1 MQTRYRVLSF
11 AAAIVVLAAITTR
24 SHAEVTELNVAQQY
38 GVSFLPLMWMEH
50 NKLIEKHAKAEG
62 LGDIKVNWAKLA
74 GPAAMND
81 ALLSGSLHFSSVGAP
96 SLITLWG
103 KTKGNMGVMGVSALT
118 TYPLYLNV
126 RNPNVK
132 SIRDFTDKD
141 KIAVP
146 AVKVSTQAIMLQ
158 MAAEKVFGEGN
169 HYKLDSFTVTLS
181 HPDGMAALMSNTGG
195 VNAHFTTSPF
205 HEQELKVPGVRTL
218 TTSYEILGGRATA
231 LVLVTTTKFREAN
244 PKTYNAFFAALKEA
258 IDAVNRDKKVAVQRY
273 LEWANDRKS
282 TVEEVYAA
290 ISSPDY
296 AFTLV
301 PEKVYKTAEF
311 MAKIGSV
318 KDKPGS
324 WKDMFFPEVHHLP
337 GN

>member
-1 MQTRYRVLSF
+1 MRICNRLF
-11 AAAIVVLAAITTR
+11 AALASLALIAAAANAR
-24 SHAEVTELNVAQQY
+24 AEVSEVSVAQQY

-50 NKLIEKHAKAEG
+50 NKLIEKHAKTLG

-81 ALLSGSLHFSSVGAP
+81 ALLSGSLNFSSVGAP

-132 SIRDFTDKD
+132 SIGDFTDKD

-158 MAAEKVFGEGN
+158 MAAEKIFGEGN
-169 HYKLDSFTVTLS
+169 HYKLDPYTITLS

-205 HEQELKVPGVRTL
+205 HEQEMKIPGVRTL

-231 LVLVTTTKFREAN
+231 LVVVTTTKFRDAN

-258 IDAVNRDKKVAVQRY
+258 IDGINRDKKAAAQRY

-282 TVEEVYAA
+282 TVDEVYAA

-296 AFTLV
+296 AFTLM
-301 PEKVYKTAEF
+301 PEKVFKTAEF
-311 MAKIGSV
+311 MAKIGSI

-324 WKDMFFPEVHHLP
+324 WKDMFFPEIHNLP

>member
-1 MQTRYRVLSF
+1 MDIRSRLCAAF
-11 AAAIVVLAAITTR
+11 AAIIFFAATANVR
-24 SHAEVTELNVAQQY
+24 AEVSEVSVAQQY

-50 NKLIEKHAKAEG
+50 NKLIEKHAKAQG

-81 ALLSGSLHFSSVGAP
+81 ALLSGSLNFSSVGAP

-103 KTKGNMGVMGVSALT
+103 KTKGNLGVMGVSALT

-126 RNPNVK
+126 RNASVK
-132 SIRDFTDKD
+132 SIKDFTDKD

-169 HYKLDSFTVTLS
+169 HYKLDPYTITLS

-205 HEQELKVPGVRTL
+205 HEQEMKIPGVRTL

-231 LVLVTTTKFREAN
+231 LIVISSTKFRDAN

-258 IDAVNRDKKVAVQRY
+258 IDGINHDKKAAAQRY

-282 TVEEVYAA
+282 TVDEVYAA
-290 ISSPDY
+290 IASPDY

-301 PEKVYKTAEF
+301 PEKVFKTAEF
-311 MAKIGSV
+311 MAKIGSI
-318 KDKPGS
+318 KDKPNT
-324 WKDMFFPEVHHLP
+324 WQDMFFPEVHKLP

>member
-1 MQTRYRVLSF
+1 MRIRSRLSVSF
-11 AAAIVVLAAITTR
+11 ATILLCVVTAGVR
-24 SHAEVTELNVAQQY
+24 AEVGEVTIAQQY

-50 NKLIEKHAKAEG
+50 NKLIEKHAKALG
-62 LGDIKVNWAKLA
+62 LPELKTNWAKLA
-74 GPAAMND
+74 GPAAITD
-81 ALLSGSLHFSSVGAP
+81 GLLAGAVTFSAVGAP
-96 SLITLWG
+96 TLITLWG
-103 KTKGNMGVMGVSALT
+103 KTKGNMGVMGVSAVT

-158 MAAEKVFGEGN
+158 MAAEKAFGPGN
-169 HYKLDSFTVTLS
+169 QFKLDPFTVTLS

-195 VNAHFTTSPF
+195 VDAHFTTSPF
-205 HEQELKVPGVRTL
+205 HEQELKIPGVRTL

-231 LVLVTTTKFREAN
+231 LVIVASSKFRDAN
-244 PKTYNAFFAALKEA
+244 PKAYGAFVAALKEA
-258 IDAVNRDKKVAVQRY
+258 IDAINQDKKAAAQRY
-273 LEWANDRKS
+273 LEWSNDKKS
-282 TVEEVYAA
+282 TVDEVYAA
-290 ISSPDY
+290 ISNPDY

-301 PEKVYKTAEF
+301 PEKVFKTAEF
-311 MAKIGSV
+311 MAKIGSI
-318 KDKPGS
+318 KDKPNT
-324 WKDMFFPEVHHLP
+324 WQDMFFPEVHKLP

>member
-1 MQTRYRVLSF
+1 MDIRSRLCTAFATVIFF
-11 AAAIVVLAAITTR
+11 AAAANVR
-24 SHAEVTELNVAQQY
+24 AEVSEVTIAQQY

-50 NKLIEKHAKAEG
+50 NKLIEKHARAQG
-62 LGDIKVNWAKLA
+62 LPELKTNWAKLA
-74 GPAAMND
+74 GPAAITD
-81 ALLSGSLHFSSVGAP
+81 GLLAGGVTFSAVGAP
-96 SLITLWG
+96 TLITLWG
-103 KTKGNMGVMGVSALT
+103 KTKGNIGVMGVSAVT

-169 HYKLDSFTVTLS
+169 QYKLDPFTVTLS

-205 HEQELKVPGVRTL
+205 HEQELKIPGVRTL

-231 LVLVTTTKFREAN
+231 LVIVATTKFREAN
-244 PKTYNAFFAALKEA
+244 PKTYNAFVAALKEA
-258 IDAVNRDKKVAVQRY
+258 IDGINRDKKAAAQRY
-273 LEWANDRKS
+273 LEWANDKKS
-282 TVEEVYAA
+282 TVDDVYAA
-290 ISSPDY
+290 ISNPDY

-301 PEKVYKTAEF
+301 PEKVFKTAEF
-311 MAKIGSV
+311 MGKIGSI
-318 KDKPGS
+318 KDKPAS
-324 WKDMFFPEVHHLP
+324 WKDLFFPEAHNLP

>member
-1 MQTRYRVLSF
+1 MSIHSRLFAAVATILF
-11 AAAIVVLAAITTR
+11 AAATTGVR
-24 SHAEVTELNVAQQY
+24 AEVSEVSVAQQY

-50 NKLIEKHAKAEG
+50 NKLIEKHAKLQG

-81 ALLSGSLHFSSVGAP
+81 ALLSGSLNFSSVGAP

-103 KTKGNMGVMGVSALT
+103 KTKGNLGVMGMSAMT

-132 SIRDFTDKD
+132 SIMDFTDKD

-158 MAAEKVFGEGN
+158 MAAEKAFGPGN
-169 HYKLDSFTVTLS
+169 HYKLDPFTITLS
-181 HPDGMAALMSNTGG
+181 HPDGLAALMSNTGG
-195 VNAHFTTSPF
+195 VDAHFTTSPF
-205 HEQELKVPGVRTL
+205 HELEMKIPGVRTL

-231 LVLVTTTKFREAN
+231 LVVVTSVKFREAN
-244 PKTYNAFFAALKEA
+244 PKTYNAVFAALTEA
-258 IDAVNRDKKVAVQRY
+258 IDAINRDKKAAAQRY

-282 TVEEVYAA
+282 TVEDVYAA

-296 AFTLV
+296 AFTLT
-301 PEKVYKTAEF
+301 PEKVFKTAEF
-311 MAKIGSV
+311 MAKIGSI
-318 KDKPGS
+318 KDKPNT
-324 WKDMFFPEVHHLP
+324 WQDMFFPEVHKLP

>member
-1 MQTRYRVLSF
+1 MSIRSRLAAAVATILF
-11 AAAIVVLAAITTR
+11 AAATAGVR
-24 SHAEVTELNVAQQY
+24 AEVSEVSVAQQY

-50 NKLIEKHAKAEG
+50 NKLIEKHAKAQG
-62 LGDIKVNWAKLA
+62 LGELKVNWAKLA

-103 KTKGNMGVMGVSALT
+103 KTKGNIGVMGVSALT

-158 MAAEKVFGEGN
+158 MAAEKAFGEGN
-169 HYKLDSFTVTLS
+169 QFKLDPFTVTLS

-195 VNAHFTTSPF
+195 VDAHFTTSPF
-205 HEQELKVPGVRTL
+205 HEQEMKIPGVRTL

-231 LVLVTTTKFREAN
+231 LVVVTTTKFREAN

-258 IDAVNRDKKVAVQRY
+258 IDAINRDKKVAAQRY
-273 LEWANDRKS
+273 LEWANDKKS
-282 TVEEVYAA
+282 TLDEVYAA
-290 ISSPDY
+290 ISNPDY
-296 AFTLV
+296 AFTLM
-301 PEKVYKTAEF
+301 PEKVFKTAEF

-324 WKDMFFPEVHHLP
+324 WKDMFFPEIHNLP